1 MWPRLLLTAAI
12 ITTNIGGVSA
22 QTGTADGVVALARG
36 DYQRAAEIL
45 KPIAEDWRGDDTA
58 AQFFMAGLYET
69 GRGVP
74 ADPLRAC
81 ALYLRAAGRHDA
93 PFGQEAF
100 ALYATFSRRG
110 LEFDRECQLLGNI
123 GFDHGFE
130 PVTFDLGPGH
140 SIEWTLT
147 AATVTH
153 DGRTSRKEMM
163 FGERG
168 ARFLPLR
175 HTELA
180 TGPTRSI
187 VRHFIEVFVWYPSG
201 PSGPW
206 TLRWHLFEVVGTQII
221 SIDTSESLA
230 TAEGDVPPAPD
241 TFDVREYAGTARRRR
256 GTSRMGRDEG
266 NASHDA
272 AD

>member
-1 MWPRLLLTAAI
+1 
-12 ITTNIGGVSA
+12 
-22 QTGTADGVVALARG
+22 
-36 DYQRAAEIL
+36 
-45 KPIAEDWRGDDTA
+45 
-58 AQFFMAGLYET
+58 MAGLYET

-81 ALYLRAAGRHDA
+81 ALYLRAAGRHDE

-100 ALYATFSRRG
+100 ALYAAFSRRG

-168 ARFLPLR
+168 ARFLPLQ

-180 TGPTRSI
+180 TGPTRSL

-206 TLRWHLFEVVGTQII
+206 TLRWHLFEVVRDSDHHASTPR
-221 SIDTSESLA
+221 SRSPPPKEMRPPRA
-230 TAEGDVPPAPD
+230 TRSMCASTRYCAS
-241 TFDVREYAGTARRRR
+241 TT
-256 GTSRMGRDEG
+256 RDIPNG
-266 NASHDA
+266 P
-272 AD
+272 